1 MAPNKNG
8 NNGTTSP
15 TGEQK
20 SSDSKDVK
28 KDNDNDDSGQQKS
41 PRGKSRNPSASSV
54 ISKDKNNDVDKN
66 T

>member
-15 TGEQK
+15 IGGQK

-28 KDNDNDDSGQQKS
+28 KDNDNSDSGQQKS
-41 PRGKSRNPSASSV
+41 PHAKSRNPSASSV